1 MQQMGTVS
9 ADLLNLRAEA
19 STDAQIKEQLP
30 KGTSVQILQFTDMD
44 WLQVK
49 VDGSGTQG
57 FVMKKFL
64 TLSEAKSAPAPTKSS
79 AEEPYSRGLQKTR
92 GSFFGRIR
100 QALGGTTVTEDTWD
114 DLEALLVQ

>member
-1 MQQMGTVS
+1 MAQVGTVN
-9 ADLLNLRAEA
+9 ADLLNMRVRP
-19 STDAQIKEQLP
+19 STDSEIKAQLP
-30 KGTSVQILQFTDMD
+30 KGTSVQVLKEADAD

-49 VDGSGTQG
+49 VDSSGTQG

-64 TLSEAKSAPAPTKSS
+64 TVTESKPVPVQSAA

-100 QALGGTTVTEDTWD
+100 QALGGTS
-114 DLEALLVQ
+114 